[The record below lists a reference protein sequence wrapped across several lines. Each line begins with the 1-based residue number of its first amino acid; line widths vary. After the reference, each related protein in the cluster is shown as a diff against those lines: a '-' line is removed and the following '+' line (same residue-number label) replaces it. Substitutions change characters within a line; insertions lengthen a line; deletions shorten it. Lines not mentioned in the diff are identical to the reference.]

1 MKWKDKIITIILV
14 VLLVAFIIILVGGL
28 FFLGF
33 AGLFYLIGIE
43 YDSITS
49 LIIFVAVFFVIGLIV
64 DVFFEA
70 FAKIANSMIE
80 EKMVQAIIR
89 LSFGVLGNGLVLM
102 IVDFFIAGITLSS
115 KAIII
120 LAICLSLID
129 ELFTDKKEQT
139 K

>member
-1 MKWKDKIITIILV
+1 MDWKEKIVTILLIV
-14 VLLVAFIIILVGGL
+14 MLVAFILLIVGGL
-28 FFLGF
+28 FFFGF

-70 FAKIANSMIE
+70 FAKLANSMIE
-80 EKMVQAIIR
+80 EKIVQTIIR
-89 LSFGVLGNGLVLM
+89 LCFGVLGNGLVLM
-102 IVDFFIAGITLSS
+102 IVDFFIAGITLSP

-120 LAICLSLID
+120 LAICLSFID
-129 ELFTDKKEQT
+129 ELFTDKKAQT